1 MTPEID
7 DLSSMS
13 ERDLQMMGLSPEE
26 IKAQKGNSLSGNNI
40 SSESAVN
47 TAEAKTIDQ
56 KKNITE
62 TAAEQSLA
70 PGDEI
75 FSGGNF
81 YKILDISR
89 GTPEEIEREWELA
102 GPQRDREFE
111 KQVALLPYKAGSDNS
126 FQERKKF
133 DQGERSKLE
142 KRLGRRQIIALLK
155 GSDAETIQ
163 LGEENVIKVGSPEER
178 EKIVAMQKEQDA
190 AEAHVAGLMGLGNT
204 KKMVDKISGQ
214 PGKF

>member
-1 MTPEID
+1 MTPEIG

-26 IKAQKGNSLSGNNI
+26 IKAQKGDSLSGNNI

-47 TAEAKTIDQ
+47 TAEANTIDQ
-56 KKNITE
+56 KKNIAE

-75 FSGGNF
+75 FADGNF
-81 YKILDISR
+81 YKIHGIYR
-89 GTPEEIEREWELA
+89 GTPEDIEREWELA
-102 GPQRDREFE
+102 EPQRDREFQ
-111 KQVALLPYKAGSDNS
+111 KRTALLPYKEGSDNF

-133 DQGERSKLE
+133 DQEERSKLE
-142 KRLGRRQIIALLK
+142 QRLGRRQITAILE
-155 GSDAETIQ
+155 GSDGGFIQ
-163 LGEENVIKVGSPEER
+163 LGEENVIRVGSPEER
-178 EKIVAMQKEQDA
+178 KRIVAMQKEQDA
-190 AEAHVAGLMGLGNT
+190 GEARAAGLMGLANT
-204 KKMVDKISGQ
+204 KKMVDRISGQ